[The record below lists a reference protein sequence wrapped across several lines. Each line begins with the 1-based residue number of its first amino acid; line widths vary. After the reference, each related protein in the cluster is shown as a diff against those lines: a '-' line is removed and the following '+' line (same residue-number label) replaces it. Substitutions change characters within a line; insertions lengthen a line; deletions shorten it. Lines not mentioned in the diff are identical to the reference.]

1 MSATLTLW
9 PAPYVA
15 RCANQDC
22 LAIFASPGYE
32 MPLGSFCPAC
42 RVYIKD
48 KLEAPDAIFD
58 DAEDDGKGH

>member
-1 MSATLTLW
+1 MSAALTTW
-9 PAPYVA
+9 PRPIVA

-42 RVYIKD
+42 RLFIKER
-48 KLEAPDAIFD
+48 LESENTFFD
-58 DAEDDGKGH
+58 EAEDDGSKN